1 MAQYTTT
8 QNIKDR
14 LEIDSVKAVDDQF
27 ITRLIESASAIM
39 AGETGVNFVAAS
51 GTRYFDVPEGPEL
64 VVDDFVTLTSIT
76 NGDGSAIA
84 TSDVTTLPA
93 NKTPKYVI
101 RIKASSAAYWCA
113 TTAGDTVA
121 AISVTATWGYSTA
134 APDDVREAVED
145 IVVSKYKSRFGVG
158 AEGAATVTGAG
169 VVITPR
175 DITAFAKKV
184 IDRYKRHT

>member
-1 MAQYTTT
+1 MAQYTTLAYV
-8 QNIKDR
+8 KER
-14 LEIDSVKAVDDQF
+14 LIAESVNPVDDLF
-27 ITRLIESASAIM
+27 ITRLIDRASTFIAE
-39 AGETGVNFVAAS
+39 ETHVNFVAAS

-184 IDRYKRHT
+184 IDRYKRRT

>member
-1 MAQYTTT
+1 MAQYTTLAYV
-8 QNIKDR
+8 KER
-14 LEIDSVKAVDDQF
+14 LIAESVNPVDDLF
-27 ITRLIESASAIM
+27 ITRLIDRASTFIAE
-39 AGETGVNFVAAS
+39 ETHVNFVAAS

-76 NGDGSAIA
+76 NGDGSAIS

-158 AEGAATVTGAG
+158 AEGAATVTAAG

-184 IDRYKRHT
+184 IDRYKRRT